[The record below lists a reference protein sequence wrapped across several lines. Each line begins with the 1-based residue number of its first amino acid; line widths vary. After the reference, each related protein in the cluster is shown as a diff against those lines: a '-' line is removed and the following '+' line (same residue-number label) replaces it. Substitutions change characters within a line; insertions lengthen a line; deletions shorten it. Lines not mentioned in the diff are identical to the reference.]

1 MFFVAYSYF
10 FDYNGGIRKLKT
22 RVNKQYKDRV
32 FRLIFQRKED
42 LLDLYNALNDSAYT
56 NPEELVIT
64 TLEDAVYL
72 NMKNDVSFLIGD
84 VLNLYEHQSTSNP
97 NMHIRGLFYLSD
109 LYRIYIKHHDL
120 YIYREPRLQ
129 LPFPQ
134 YFVFYNGTRKEPD
147 RQELYL
153 SSSFPDKGAKKP
165 ALECT
170 AVMLNINR
178 GNNQQLMERCGRLQE
193 YSFFI
198 AAIRDNL
205 MAGMTIEEAVEQAV
219 DLCIEREILSD
230 ILIQNRGDIVNTLLT
245 EYNEEKYLNGLREY
259 ERSEGKT
266 EGMAEAVLA
275 LLEDLGEVPEE
286 LCKKILSEADI
297 NKLKVYLK
305 SASKAG
311 SIDNFMKLF

>member
-1 MFFVAYSYF
+1 M
-10 FDYNGGIRKLKT
+10 KT

-97 NMHIRGLFYLSD
+97 NMPIRGLFYLSD

-120 YIYREPRLQ
+120 DIYREPRLQ

-153 SSSFPDKGAKKP
+153 SSSFPDRGVKKP

-286 LCKKILSEADI
+286 LRKTILSEADI
-297 NKLKVYLK
+297 NTLKVYLK

>member
-1 MFFVAYSYF
+1 M
-10 FDYNGGIRKLKT
+10 RKLKT

-97 NMHIRGLFYLSD
+97 NMPIRGLFYLSD

-120 YIYREPRLQ
+120 DIYREPRLQ

-153 SSSFPDKGAKKP
+153 SSSFPDRGVKKP

-286 LCKKILSEADI
+286 LRKTILSEADI
-297 NKLKVYLK
+297 NTLKVYLK

>member
-1 MFFVAYSYF
+1 
-10 FDYNGGIRKLKT
+10 
-22 RVNKQYKDRV
+22 
-32 FRLIFQRKED
+32 
-42 LLDLYNALNDSAYT
+42 
-56 NPEELVIT
+56 
-64 TLEDAVYL
+64 
-72 NMKNDVSFLIGD
+72 
-84 VLNLYEHQSTSNP
+84 
-97 NMHIRGLFYLSD
+97 
-109 LYRIYIKHHDL
+109 
-120 YIYREPRLQ
+120 
-129 LPFPQ
+129 
-134 YFVFYNGTRKEPD
+134 
-147 RQELYL
+147 
-153 SSSFPDKGAKKP
+153 
-165 ALECT
+165 
-170 AVMLNINR
+170 
-178 GNNQQLMERCGRLQE
+178 
-193 YSFFI
+193 
-198 AAIRDNL
+198 

-286 LCKKILSEADI
+286 LRKKILSEADI